1 MSKTYIIDGNSLL
14 FRAFYALF
22 RPGVE
27 LMHSKD
33 GTPTNAIYSFKNM
46 MQKIKSELSDNDKMI
61 VCFDTDSKTFRSKE
75 LETYKKNRKPLE
87 PALKVQLPLARKL
100 LDAMG
105 IFYYELPGYEG
116 DDIAG
121 SLAKYAAK
129 LGDEVTLFTSDKDFL
144 QLLDDNIVVKFL
156 RKGLSEIEL
165 FTKDN
170 IYEKLGFRADQ
181 VTDYKGLVGDTSD
194 NFKGIPGIGEKTAV
208 KLLNEYGHLE
218 EIIIGMQSLNT
229 KAAKNIVENA
239 ELGRFCK
246 HIATIITDMP
256 NIYEVYD
263 KGQVKDFNYLELRAF
278 YKKYDLYKFYKEL
291 EDEMKKR
298 EGEQMSLDF
307 DEERLE
313 AYSNFEF
320 VETQK
325 NKNSYS
331 IKELTT
337 LKDID
342 VSSVVVSFSG
352 ENPHNGTIDCF
363 YLSNGKEI
371 FYISKDNAI
380 KDDYFKTYLVS
391 PKQKSTYNLKALIVI
406 ANRLGLPTPI
416 GFDFDLLLATYLID
430 ADVESEPKAILNC
443 YGINDETLPA
453 YALLSLKSVELKDSV
468 LNKLKELE
476 EIDLF
481 EKVEMPLT
489 KVLATMEIEGF
500 PIDKETLAKI
510 NEQYKERLTKTKDKI
525 IQYIGHEINL
535 NSPKQVGALL
545 FEELGL
551 TNPKSKKSTSTSF
564 EVLNAMKNQ
573 HPIIE
578 LLIDYR
584 KINKS
589 ISSYTESL
597 PQHIFSDGKIH
608 AMFNQALTTT
618 GRLSMSEPN
627 LQNISIRNE
636 ESKEIRK
643 AFFYPNNEFYIMSF
657 DYSQIE
663 LRMIASLAN
672 VTQLLDAFNSDVD
685 IHTTTASVVFH
696 VPLNEVTHDMRR
708 KAKAVNF
715 GIVYGISSYGL
726 AEQLEISRTEA
737 KEIMDNF
744 HRTFT
749 GLEEYNNN
757 VINFAKSHEYVTT
770 ILNRRRYLK
779 DINSENHTLRA
790 FSERAAINTTVQG
803 SAADLIKVAM
813 IKIDEMLKNYK
824 TKMVLQIH
832 DELIFKV
839 PKDEKGIIEDKIIEI
854 MENALKLKCRL
865 KVEGSSAFCWYD
877 AK

>member
-1 MSKTYIIDGNSLL
+1 MAKTYIIDGNSLL

-27 LMHSKD
+27 LMHNKD
-33 GTPTNAIYSFKNM
+33 GIPTNAIYSFKNM
-46 MQKIKSELSDNDKMI
+46 MQKIKNELSFDDKMI
-61 VCFDTDSKTFRSKE
+61 VCFDTDSKTFRSQE

-87 PALKVQLPLARKL
+87 PALKTQMPLARKL

-129 LGDEVTLFTSDKDFL
+129 LGDEVSLFTSDKDFL
-144 QLLDDNIVVKFL
+144 QLLDDNIVVRFL

-181 VTDYKGLVGDTSD
+181 VIDYKGLVGDSSD

-218 EIIIGMQSLNT
+218 EIIIGMQSQNSKT
-229 KAAKNIVENA
+229 AKNIVENA
-239 ELGRFCK
+239 DLGRFCK
-246 HIATIITDMP
+246 HIATIITDIP
-256 NIYEVYD
+256 DIDKVYE
-263 KGQVKDFNYLELRAF
+263 KGQVKDFNYLELKAF
-278 YKKYDLYKFYKEL
+278 YKKYDLYKFLKEL
-291 EDEMKKR
+291 EEEMQKR

-320 VETQK
+320 VKATK
-325 NKNSYS
+325 NAYS
-331 IKELTT
+331 IKEITT
-337 LKDID
+337 LKDINI
-342 VSSVVVSFSG
+342 SSIVVSYSG
-352 ENPHNGTIDCF
+352 NNPHSGIVDCF
-363 YLSNGKEI
+363 YLSDGQNI
-371 FYISKDNAI
+371 FFISKDNAI
-380 KDDYFKTYLVS
+380 KDEYFKNSLTS
-391 PKQKSTYNLKALIVI
+391 NEPKSTYDLKGLIVI
-406 ANRLGLPTPI
+406 ADRLNLPTPN
-416 GFDFDLLLATYLID
+416 GFDFDILLATYLID
-430 ADVESEPKAILNC
+430 ADVESEAKSILNC
-443 YGINDETLPA
+443 YGVNDESLPP
-453 YALLSLKSVELKDSV
+453 YALLAIKSIELKDTII
-468 LNKLKELE
+468 NKLKELE
-476 EIDLF
+476 EIELF
-481 EKVEMPLT
+481 EKIEMPLT
-489 KVLATMEIEGF
+489 KVLASMEIEGF
-500 PIDKETLAKI
+500 PIDKATLERI
-510 NEQYKERLTKTKDKI
+510 NEQYKEKLAKIREQI
-525 IQYIGHEINL
+525 IQYVGHEINL
-535 NSPKQVGALL
+535 NSPKQVGDLL
-545 FEELGL
+545 FNELGL
-551 TNPKSKKSTSTSF
+551 TNPKSKKSISTSF
-564 EVLNAMKNQ
+564 EVLNSMKNQ
-573 HPIIE
+573 HPIVE
-578 LLIDYR
+578 LLINYR

-672 VTQLLDAFNSDVD
+672 VTQLLDAFNNDID
-685 IHTTTASVVFH
+685 IHTTTASVVYH
-696 VPLNEVTHDMRR
+696 VPLEEVTHDMRR

-744 HRTFT
+744 HSTFT
-749 GLEEYNNN
+749 GLEEYNNQ
-757 VINFAKSHEYVTT
+757 VINFAKSHEYVST

-813 IKIDEMLKNYK
+813 IKIDDMLKNYK

-839 PKDEKGIIEDKIIEI
+839 PLDEKGIIEDKITEI
-854 MENALKLKCRL
+854 MENALKLKCKL
-865 KVEGSSAFCWYD
+865 KVESSSAFCWYD

>member
-229 KAAKNIVENA
+229 KTAKNIVENA

-256 NIYEVYD
+256 NIHEVYD

-291 EDEMKKR
+291 EDEMKRR

-618 GRLSMSEPN
+618 G
-627 LQNISIRNE
+627 
-636 ESKEIRK
+636 
-643 AFFYPNNEFYIMSF
+643 
-657 DYSQIE
+657 
-663 LRMIASLAN
+663 MIASLAN